1 MAYAQ
6 VADVKLYRGIASTE
20 TDDDALL
27 ATLIDAAQSAI
38 DAYCDRTFEA
48 TTTSTRYYDAAQDVD
63 GRRLYL
69 DADCAQI
76 VTITNGD
83 GTTVAS
89 TSYTTVPR
97 NETPYRE
104 IVLKSGSS
112 VSWTYDTDPED
123 AITVRGRWAYGMTIP
138 AAIGQ
143 AAVRLAAYMYA
154 QKDAQVFETTLFP
167 DAGVMTVP
175 TGMPRDVQEL
185 LRPFRKLS

>member
-1 MAYAQ
+1 VAYAQ
-6 VADVKLYRGIASTE
+6 VSDVKLYRGIASTE
-20 TDDDALL
+20 TDDDTLI
-27 ATLIDAAQSAI
+27 ATLIDAAQSQI
-38 DAYCDRTFEA
+38 DAYCDRTFDA
-48 TTTSTRYYDAAQDVD
+48 TATSTRYFDAVEDVD

-69 DADCAQI
+69 DAECAQI

-83 GTTVAS
+83 STTVAS

-104 IVLKSGSS
+104 IVIRTGSG
-112 VSWTYDTDPED
+112 VSWTYGTEPED
-123 AITVRGRWAYGMTIP
+123 AIAVRGRWAYGMTIP

-143 AAVRLAAYMYA
+143 AAVRLAAYFYA

-175 TGMPRDVQEL
+175 SGMPRDVQEL
-185 LRPFRKLS
+185 LRPFRRLS

>member
-6 VADVKLYRGIASTE
+6 VSDVKLYRGIASTE
-20 TDDDALL
+20 TDDDTLL

-38 DAYCDRTFEA
+38 DAYCDRTFDA
-48 TTTSTRYYDAAQDVD
+48 TATSTRYYDAVADID

-69 DADCAQI
+69 DAECAQI

-83 GTTVAS
+83 GAVVAS

-97 NETPYRE
+97 NQTPYRE
-104 IVLKSGSS
+104 IVLKAGST
-112 VSWTYDTDPED
+112 VSWDYDTDPED

-143 AAVRLAAYMYA
+143 AAVRLTAYLYA
-154 QKDAQVFETTLFP
+154 QKDAQVFDVTMFP

-175 TGMPRDVQEL
+175 QGMPRDVQEL
-185 LRPFRKLS
+185 LRPFRRLS

>member
-1 MAYAQ
+1 MAYAY

-20 TDDDALL
+20 TDDDSLIEVLL
-27 ATLIDAAQSAI
+27 DAAQSQI
-38 DAYCDRTFEA
+38 DAYCDRTFDVTA
-48 TTTSTRYYDAAQDVD
+48 TSTRYYDAVKDVD
-63 GRRLYL
+63 GRRLFL
-69 DADCAQI
+69 DAECAQI
-76 VTITNGD
+76 VAITNGD
-83 GTTVAS
+83 STTVAS

-112 VSWTYDTDPED
+112 VSWTYDDDPGD
-123 AITVRGRWAYGMTIP
+123 AISVRGRWAYGPTIP
-138 AAIGQ
+138 PAIGQ